1 MDNYERIIGAGNQ
14 GDFVLE
20 NQQTADREGF
30 SHVSKSWYD
39 KTISYDEGMEALES
53 EVGHREDYLVP

>member
-30 SHVSKSWYD
+30 SHLNLG
-39 KTISYDEGMEALES
+39 TIKPFPMMKAWK
-53 EVGHREDYLVP
+53 RWNPK